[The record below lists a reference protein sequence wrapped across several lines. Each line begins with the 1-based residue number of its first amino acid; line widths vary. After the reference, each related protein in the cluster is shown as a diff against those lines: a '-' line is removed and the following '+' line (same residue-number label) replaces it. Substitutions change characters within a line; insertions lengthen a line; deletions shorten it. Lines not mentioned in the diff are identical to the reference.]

1 MTCDARRSCAVA
13 ASQPHYHKVKTNS
26 VHSAVL
32 LSWNVQQIG
41 WMKGFFKK
49 YIYLVIFSTF
59 IVSLPEHNDILS
71 SLFWGNS

>member
-1 MTCDARRSCAVA
+1 MTCDARRSRAVA

-26 VHSAVL
+26 VHSVAKL
-32 LSWNVQQIG
+32 ECAANWLDER
-41 WMKGFFKK
+41 FFKK
-49 YIYLVIFSTF
+49 YIYLVVFSTF